1 MLVNIIILMLSIIGL
16 GLWDVTDISIKGLE
30 RVKAA
35 DVVYL
40 ETYTS
45 VFGTPVEDLEK
56 FFGKKL
62 LRADRQL
69 VEQTAERLLAE
80 CRRKSVVLLIYGDP
94 LCATTHVDLLAR
106 AHADGISTEIL
117 QNASVLT
124 AVARTG
130 LQLYKFG
137 KTGSIPFSQG
147 DYQPE
152 TPYIVL
158 KENLSIGAHTLFLLD
173 LRPDEQKF
181 MTVTEGVRELQRMEI
196 KQGKG
201 LIKDS
206 AVIIG
211 CARLG
216 APDEMIRAGTLREI
230 AKIDLGKPPHC
241 IIVPGKLHFVE
252 EEWIKKWTAEK

>member
-1 MLVNIIILMLSIIGL
+1 MLRSVSQCMLSLIGL
-16 GLWDVTDISIKGLE
+16 GLWDVKDISVKGLE
-30 RVKAA
+30 RVKAS
-35 DVVYL
+35 DIVYL

-45 VFGTPVEDLEK
+45 FFGASVEDLER

-62 LRADRQL
+62 MRADRAL
-69 VEQTAERLLAE
+69 IEQNPEALLAE
-80 CRRKSVVLLIYGDP
+80 SRRKNVVLLIYGDP

-106 AHADGISTEIL
+106 AHADGITTEIL

-124 AVARTG
+124 AVTRTG

-147 DYQPE
+147 DYRPE
-152 TPYIVL
+152 TPYLVL
-158 KENLSIGAHTLFLLD
+158 KENLLIGAHTLFLLD
-173 LRPDEQKF
+173 LHPDEQKF
-181 MTVTEGVRELQRMEI
+181 MTVSEGLRELQRMEI

-206 AVIIG
+206 TLVIG

-216 APDEMIRAGTLREI
+216 APDELIRAGTVREI
-230 AKIDLGKPPHC
+230 AKTEFSKPPQC
-241 IIVPGKLHFVE
+241 IIIPGKMHFVE
-252 EEWIKKWTAEK
+252 EEWVKKWSVEK